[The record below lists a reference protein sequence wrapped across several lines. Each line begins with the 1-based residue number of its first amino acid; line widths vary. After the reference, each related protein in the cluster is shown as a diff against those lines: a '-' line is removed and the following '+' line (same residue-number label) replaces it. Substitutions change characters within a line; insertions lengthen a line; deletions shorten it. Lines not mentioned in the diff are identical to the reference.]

1 MINLKENKISSEI
14 IYQGSLLDVR
24 RDQVRLPNGNT
35 SSREWIKHPGAV
47 CIIPQLPDNRI
58 ALIRQYRYPVQK
70 EMIELPAGKL
80 DENEKPEI
88 CAIRELEEEIGYR
101 ATKLAFLT
109 NIHPAIGFADEVMG
123 LFLAENLV
131 KSTINHDK
139 DEFLE
144 LMPTHLEK
152 AVRMVWHGEI
162 TDVKTIIGILWA
174 DHILS

>member
-80 DENEKPEI
+80 EENEKQVGD
-88 CAIRELEEEIGYR
+88 LEEKCNELKEIHW
-101 ATKLAFLT
+101 ANIQITK
-109 NIHPAIGFADEVMG
+109 
-123 LFLAENLV
+123 
-131 KSTINHDK
+131 
-139 DEFLE
+139 
-144 LMPTHLEK
+144 
-152 AVRMVWHGEI
+152 
-162 TDVKTIIGILWA
+162 TDSFVFPCDLNFRF
-174 DHILS
+174 